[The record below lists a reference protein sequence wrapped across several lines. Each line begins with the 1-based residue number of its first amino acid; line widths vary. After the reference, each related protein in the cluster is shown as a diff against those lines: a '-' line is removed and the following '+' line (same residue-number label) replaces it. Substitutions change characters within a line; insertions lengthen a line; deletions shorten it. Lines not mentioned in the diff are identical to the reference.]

1 MSSSSLL
8 MINSALDELLARVR
22 SVLAIVHNG
31 RRGAGAGVL
40 VGNGLVLTSHH
51 VVARGRSFKV
61 TLDDDA
67 SYEARI
73 LSRDPETDLAL
84 LEIPANGY
92 PSAAFSEREPRPG
105 EMVFAFGHPW
115 GQRAVLTGGVLSA
128 VTTAH
133 TRSSE
138 IPVLRTDARLAP
150 GNSGGPLLNAAGE
163 VIGLNAMIFGG
174 DQGIAIPASVIR
186 EFLDKSRES
195 IPTEPVP
202 EGVL

>member
-1 MSSSSLL
+1 MNFSSLL
-8 MINSALDELLARVR
+8 NSALDDLLAQVR
-22 SVLAIVHNG
+22 PVLAVVHNG

-40 VGNGLVLTSHH
+40 AGDGLVLTSHH
-51 VVARGRSFKV
+51 VVARGQSFKV
-61 TLDDDA
+61 TLEDGA
-67 SYEARI
+67 SYEARV
-73 LSRDPETDLAL
+73 LFSDPETDLAL
-84 LEIPANGY
+84 LGIPANGNG
-92 PSAAFSEREPRPG
+92 SAVFSEREPRAG

-128 VTTAH
+128 VTSAR
-133 TRSSE
+133 TRQGE

-186 EFLDKSRES
+186 EFLGKARKSMPS
-195 IPTEPVP
+195 NAVA

>member
-1 MSSSSLL
+1 MNPVTLLNSS
-8 MINSALDELLARVR
+8 LDELLARVR
-22 SVLAIVHNG
+22 PVLAIVHNG

-40 VGNGLVLTSHH
+40 AGDGQVLTSNH

-67 SYEARI
+67 SYEARV
-73 LSRDPETDLAL
+73 LFQEPETDLAL
-84 LEIPANGY
+84 LEISVNDR
-92 PSAAFSEREPRPG
+92 PSAVFSEREPRPG

-128 VTTAH
+128 VTAAR
-133 TRSSE
+133 TRHGE

-174 DQGIAIPASVIR
+174 DQSIAIPASVIR
-186 EFLDKSRES
+186 EFLAKAREHYVQS
-195 IPTEPVP
+195 KPIP

>member
-1 MSSSSLL
+1 MNFSSLL
-8 MINSALDELLARVR
+8 NTALDDLLAQVR
-22 SVLAIVHNG
+22 PVLAVVSNG

-40 VGNGLVLTSHH
+40 AGDGLVLTSHH

-61 TLDDDA
+61 TLDDGA
-67 SYEARI
+67 SYEARV
-73 LSRDPETDLAL
+73 LSHNPETDLAL
-84 LEIPANGY
+84 LSIPVNGH
-92 PSAAFSEREPRPG
+92 PLAVFTEREPRPG
-105 EMVFAFGHPW
+105 ELVFAFGHPW

-128 VTTAH
+128 VTLARTKNG
-133 TRSSE
+133 E
-138 IPVLRTDARLAP
+138 IYVLRTDARLAP

-186 EFLDKSRES
+186 EFLGMAQSTTPAKA
-195 IPTEPVP
+195 VP

>member
-1 MSSSSLL
+1 MNFSSLL
-8 MINSALDELLARVR
+8 NTALDDLLAQVR
-22 SVLAIVHNG
+22 PVLAVVSNG

-40 VGNGLVLTSHH
+40 AGDGLVLTSHH
-51 VVARGRSFKV
+51 VVARGQSFKV
-61 TLDDDA
+61 TLEDGS
-67 SYEARI
+67 SYEARV
-73 LSRDPETDLAL
+73 LFSDPETDLAL
-84 LEIPANGY
+84 LGIPANGNG
-92 PSAAFSEREPRPG
+92 SAVFSEREPRAG

-128 VTTAH
+128 VTSAR
-133 TRSSE
+133 TRRGE
-138 IPVLRTDARLAP
+138 IPILRTDARLAP

-186 EFLDKSRES
+186 EFLEKARKSMPS
-195 IPTEPVP
+195 NAVA

>member
-1 MSSSSLL
+1 MNFSSLL
-8 MINSALDELLARVR
+8 NTALEELLVRVR
-22 SVLAIVHNG
+22 PVLAIVQNG

-40 VGNGLVLTSHH
+40 VGEGLVLTSNH
-51 VVARGRSFKV
+51 VVARGRSFQV
-61 TLDDDA
+61 TLDDGA
-67 SYEARI
+67 SYEARV

-84 LEIPANGY
+84 LSMPANGH
-92 PSAAFSEREPRPG
+92 PSAVLSEREPRPG
-105 EMVFAFGHPW
+105 ELVFAFGHPW

-128 VTTAH
+128 VTVARTP
-133 TRSSE
+133 RGD

-174 DQGIAIPASVIR
+174 DQGIAIAASVIR
-186 EFLDKSRES
+186 KFLGMARSSVSSNAVR
-195 IPTEPVP
+195 

>member
-1 MSSSSLL
+1 MNFSSLL
-8 MINSALDELLARVR
+8 DVALDELLARVR
-22 SVLAIVHNG
+22 PALAVVQNG

-40 VGNGLVLTSHH
+40 ARDGWVLTNHH

-61 TLDDDA
+61 TLDDGA
-67 SYEARI
+67 SYQARV
-73 LSRDPETDLAL
+73 LARDPEVDLAL
-84 LEIPANGY
+84 LGIPANGH
-92 PSAAFSEREPRPG
+92 PAAVFSEKEPRPG

-115 GQRAVLTGGVLSA
+115 GQRNVLTGGVLSA
-128 VTTAH
+128 VTAARTQ
-133 TRSSE
+133 RGE

-186 EFLDKSRES
+186 KFLDAARKAMPSDA
-195 IPTEPVP
+195 VP

>member
-1 MSSSSLL
+1 MKFSSLL
-8 MINSALDELLARVR
+8 NSALDDLLARVR
-22 SVLAIVHNG
+22 PVLAIVHNG

-40 VGNGLVLTSHH
+40 AGDGLVLTSNH

-61 TLDDDA
+61 TLDGGA

-73 LSRDPETDLAL
+73 LFSETETDLAL
-84 LEIPANGY
+84 LGIPANGQ
-92 PSAAFSEREPRPG
+92 PSAVFSERNPRPG
-105 EMVFAFGHPW
+105 ELVFAFGHPW

-128 VTTAH
+128 VTAARTP
-133 TRSSE
+133 RGD

-174 DQGIAIPASVIR
+174 DQGIAIPVSVIR
-186 EFLDKSRES
+186 EFLSKARKNMPSDA
-195 IPTEPVP
+195 VP
-202 EGVL
+202 EGVI

>member
-1 MSSSSLL
+1 VNISTLLNSSL
-8 MINSALDELLARVR
+8 DDLLARVR
-22 SVLAIVHNG
+22 PVLAVVHNG

-40 VGNGLVLTSHH
+40 VGDGLVLTSHH

-61 TLDDDA
+61 TLDEGA
-67 SYEARI
+67 SYEAHV

-84 LEIPANGY
+84 LSIPMDGHPIAVI
-92 PSAAFSEREPRPG
+92 SEREPHPG
-105 EMVFAFGHPW
+105 ELVFAFGHPW

-128 VTTAH
+128 VTLARTP
-133 TRSSE
+133 RRE

-186 EFLDKSRES
+186 KFLGTARNSV
-195 IPTEPVP
+195 PLHAVP

>member
-1 MSSSSLL
+1 MHPASLL
-8 MINSALDELLARVR
+8 NTALDELLARVR
-22 SVLAIVHNG
+22 PVLTVVHNG

-40 VGNGLVLTSHH
+40 AGDGLVLTSHH

-61 TLDDDA
+61 KLDDDA
-67 SYEARI
+67 SYDARV
-73 LSRDPETDLAL
+73 LAREPETDLAL
-84 LEIPANGY
+84 LEIPANGH
-92 PSAAFSEREPRPG
+92 PSADFSEREPRPG

-128 VTTAH
+128 MTSAR
-133 TRSSE
+133 TRRGE
-138 IPVLRTDARLAP
+138 ISVLRTDARLAP

-186 EFLDKSRES
+186 KFLDKARES
-195 IPTEPVP
+195 ISSKPIP